1 MDCFATLAM
10 TEAAAL
16 SWPSSPFFRQ
26 TAVTLLPT
34 PRGPIGFEQGTA
46 YSCVRD
52 EDTRRKW
59 MSFKMIFASAA
70 ALAMAAGTPA
80 FAAKSQN
87 QNRQVAASDA
97 GGGAGVKAR
106 EERKICRF
114 IDATESRMKRQRLCF
129 TRAEWKK
136 FDEAE

>member
-1 MDCFATLAM
+1 
-10 TEAAAL
+10 
-16 SWPSSPFFRQ
+16 
-26 TAVTLLPT
+26 
-34 PRGPIGFEQGTA
+34 
-46 YSCVRD
+46 
-52 EDTRRKW
+52 

-80 FAAKSQN
+80 LAAKSQN
-87 QNRQVAASDA
+87 QNRQVAASDS
-97 GGGAGVKAR
+97 GGGAGVKAK

-114 IDATESRMKRQRLCF
+114 IDATESRMKRERLCF